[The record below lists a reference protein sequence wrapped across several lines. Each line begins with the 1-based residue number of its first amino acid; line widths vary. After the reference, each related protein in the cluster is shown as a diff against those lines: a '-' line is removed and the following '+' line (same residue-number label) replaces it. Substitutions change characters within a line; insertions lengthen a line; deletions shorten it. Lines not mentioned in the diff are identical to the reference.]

1 MVGRS
6 LGPSDTM
13 HAKPSHSLSLSLSLP
28 PPRGLDFATRDP
40 LFLFPPLLCPL
51 LSSPPPASRSAICTP
66 SAEPLFT
73 MVRAG
78 RGRGRPTNHVR
89 SQDYP
94 RNQPL
99 LSSCAVRIE
108 RLMLCRISV
117 NDFHTDIQPALQRSV
132 KFISLEMYR
141 DRLKG
146 VQILFSNSQAAPGRQ
161 VKQE

>member
-1 MVGRS
+1 MQSRPT
-6 LGPSDTM
+6 L
-13 HAKPSHSLSLSLSLP
+13 SLSLSLSLP
-28 PPRGLDFATRDP
+28 LEAWISPQGIHFSF
-40 LFLFPPLLCPL
+40 FLPSSV

-108 RLMLCRISV
+108 RLMLCGISV
-117 NDFHTDIQPALQRSV
+117 NYFHTDIQPALQRSV

-146 VQILFSNSQAAPGRQ
+146 VQILLGRARQKSLARVGRNFSQRGGVTFGNT
-161 VKQE
+161 